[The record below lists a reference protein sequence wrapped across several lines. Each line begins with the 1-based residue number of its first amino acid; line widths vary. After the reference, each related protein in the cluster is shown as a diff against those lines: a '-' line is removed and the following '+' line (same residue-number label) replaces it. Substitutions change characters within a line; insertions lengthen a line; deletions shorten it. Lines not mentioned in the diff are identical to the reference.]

1 MQRLRGVA
9 SETSTAL
16 YSDYPPITEIKKQ
29 VFKEGNFVPVTLPV
43 FSSTVQASTGF
54 LMPFHMRSSASKINQ
69 AQLGLP
75 HGAAQEGIIIYHQWI
90 HHETGSAAVFLAQNT
105 ETEHNVIVYVIK
117 IIYNSQ
123 IQVA

>member
-1 MQRLRGVA
+1 M
-9 SETSTAL
+9 
-16 YSDYPPITEIKKQ
+16 
-29 VFKEGNFVPVTLPV
+29 PVTLPV
-43 FSSTVQASTGF
+43 FITVQASTGF
-54 LMPFHMRSSASKINQ
+54 LMPFHMQSSASKINQ

-75 HGAAQEGIIIYHQWI
+75 HGAAQGNIIIYHQWI

-105 ETEHNVIVYVIK
+105 ETEHNVIVCHK